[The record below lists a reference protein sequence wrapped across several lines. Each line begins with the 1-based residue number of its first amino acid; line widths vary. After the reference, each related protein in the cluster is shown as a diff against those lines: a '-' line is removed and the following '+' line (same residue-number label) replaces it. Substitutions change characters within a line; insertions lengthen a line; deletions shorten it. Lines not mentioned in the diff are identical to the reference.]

1 MQTRSGKISLV
12 GTISFIAAVLYLFLP
27 IYSANVEN
35 FNFSCN
41 LVTLL
46 IKGGFTNA
54 SFVSVIQYFLPFVL
68 FIVTGCFA
76 MGGKL
81 RHKFVVFALTILTIG
96 SLLWVMLDLS
106 LVENLLSKFDFGAVT
121 LKDGTGV
128 GLIVS
133 ILIALWCGVTA
144 FLAKGRNT
152 F

>member
-35 FNFSCN
+35 FTFSCN
-41 LVTLL
+41 LITLL
-46 IKGGFTNA
+46 IKGGFTKA
-54 SFVSVIQYFLPFVL
+54 SFVSVIQYLLPFVL
-68 FIVTGCFA
+68 FIVTGCLA

-81 RHKFVVFALTILTIG
+81 KYKYVIVVLTALTIG
-96 SLLWVMLDLS
+96 SLLWVMFDLS
-106 LVENLLSKFDFGAVT
+106 LVENLLSKFDFGAIT
-121 LKDGTGV
+121 PKDGMGV
-128 GLIVS
+128 GLIACV
-133 ILIALWCGVTA
+133 LVALWCGVTA